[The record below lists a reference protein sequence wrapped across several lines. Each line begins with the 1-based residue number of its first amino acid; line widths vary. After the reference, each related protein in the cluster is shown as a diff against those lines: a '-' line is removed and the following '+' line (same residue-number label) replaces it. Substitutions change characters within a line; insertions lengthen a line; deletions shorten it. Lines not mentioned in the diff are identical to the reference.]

1 MMNKKEINEIKSL
14 YDTIEDCGIA
24 RLCGCYVNGDKE
36 KVKVFNESFFDL
48 EEKEQHKYLEIFR
61 KNMSGTLGKN
71 LIELTFVNQDNVN
84 PDFGK
89 GMLNAIKKSEL
100 KDDSLLDRFYDGII
114 KTYNYVGNYLI
125 LLIYQAYDV
134 PGMTDDNIEMND
146 ASEEVYSYVLCSICP
161 MKLTKPGLGY
171 DDKLDMIHTLKQS
184 FQVELPDTGF
194 IFPAFNER
202 SSDDTQLM
210 YYTRKADDLQD
221 KLLDEMLAVSAPLP
235 AKHQKEGF
243 NTFVEQVLGEDT
255 TIETMIAMQE
265 NFTELVKEKKEFS
278 DSPTVVLDKDTVREV
293 FIKSGV
299 EESKLEVF
307 DKKFDQQFDMEHY
320 AKRTRVVMDE
330 DENQEPLIIPKL
342 KVEPTILAENV
353 LPTRNIE
360 VKGKDLLLRINTKN
374 MDMIDINNS
383 DGKKYLVIELPEDV
397 KVNGISVS

>member
-1 MMNKKEINEIKSL
+1 MTKKEINEIKGL
-14 YDTIEDCGIA
+14 YDTIEECGIS

-36 KVKVFNESFFDL
+36 KVKVFSESFLNL

-61 KNMSGTLGKN
+61 KNLSGTLGKN
-71 LIELTFVNQDNVN
+71 LVDLSFVNQDS
-84 PDFGK
+84 DDISFGRAL
-89 GMLNAIKKSEL
+89 LNELKKSEL
-100 KDDSLLDRFYDGII
+100 KDDSLLDKFYDRII
-114 KTYNYVGNYLI
+114 NTYNHVGNYLI

-134 PGMTDDNIEMND
+134 PGITDDEIEMED
-146 ASEEVYSYVLCSICP
+146 ASDEVYSYVLCSICP

-171 DDKLDMIHTLKQS
+171 DDKLEMIHTLKQS

-194 IFPAFNER
+194 IFPAFNDR
-202 SSDDTQLM
+202 SSDDSQLL

-221 KLLDEMLAVSAPLP
+221 KLLDELLAVSAPLP
-235 AKHQKEGF
+235 AKQQKEGF
-243 NTFVEQVLGEDT
+243 NTFVEQVLGQDT

-265 NFTELVKEKKEFS
+265 NFTEIVKEKKGFS

-293 FIKSGV
+293 FVKSGV
-299 EESKLEVF
+299 DESKLEVF
-307 DKKFDQQFDMEHY
+307 DKKFDQQFDMEQY
-320 AKRTRVVMDE
+320 AKRNRVVNDE
-330 DENQEPLIIPKL
+330 DDNQEPIVIPKL

-374 MDMIDINNS
+374 MDMIDINNA
-383 DGKKYLVIELPEDV
+383 DGKKYLVIELPNDV

>member
-1 MMNKKEINEIKSL
+1 MNKKEINEIKSL
-14 YDTIEDCGIA
+14 YDTIEECGIA

-36 KVKVFNESFFDL
+36 KVKVFSESFQDL
-48 EEKEQHKYLEIFR
+48 DEKEQHKYLEIFR

-71 LIELTFVNQDNVN
+71 LIDLSFINQDNE
-84 PDFGK
+84 DISFGK

-100 KDDSLLDRFYDGII
+100 KDDVLLDKFYDSII
-114 KTYNYVGNYLI
+114 NTYNHIGNYLI

-134 PGMTDDNIEMND
+134 PGVTDDEIEMED

-171 DDKLDMIHTLKQS
+171 DDKLEMIHTLKQS
-184 FQVELPDTGF
+184 FGVELPDTGF
-194 IFPAFNER
+194 IFPAFNDR
-202 SSDDTQLM
+202 SSDDTQLL

-221 KLLDEMLAVSAPLP
+221 KLLDELLAVSAPLP

-243 NTFVEQVLGEDT
+243 NSFVSQVLGEDS

-278 DSPTVVLDKDTVREV
+278 DSPTIVLDKDDVREV
-293 FIKSGV
+293 FVKSGV
-299 EESKLEVF
+299 DENRLEIF
-307 DKKFDQQFDMEHY
+307 DKKFDQQFDMEQY
-320 AKRTRVVMDE
+320 AKRNRVVTGDE
-330 DENQEPLIIPKL
+330 ENEEPVVIPKL

-374 MDMIDINNS
+374 MDMIDINNA

>member
-1 MMNKKEINEIKSL
+1 MNKKEINEIKSL
-14 YDTIEDCGIA
+14 YDTIEECGIA

-36 KVKVFNESFFDL
+36 KVKVFCESFQDL
-48 EEKEQHKYLEIFR
+48 DEKEQHKYLEIFR

-71 LIELTFVNQDNVN
+71 LIDLSFINQDNE
-84 PDFGK
+84 DISFGK
-89 GMLNAIKKSEL
+89 GMLNAIKKTEL
-100 KDDSLLDRFYDGII
+100 KDDVLLDKFYDSII
-114 KTYNYVGNYLI
+114 NTYNHIGNYLI

-134 PGMTDDNIEMND
+134 PGVTDDEIEMED

-171 DDKLDMIHTLKQS
+171 DDKLEMIHTLKQS
-184 FQVELPDTGF
+184 FGVELPDTGF
-194 IFPAFNER
+194 IFPAFNDR
-202 SSDDTQLM
+202 SSDDTQLL

-221 KLLDEMLAVSAPLP
+221 KLLDELLAVSAPLP

-243 NTFVEQVLGEDT
+243 NSFVSQVLGEDS

-278 DSPTVVLDKDTVREV
+278 DSPTIVLDKDDVREV
-293 FIKSGV
+293 FVKSGV
-299 EESKLEVF
+299 DENRLEIF
-307 DKKFDQQFDMEHY
+307 DKKFDQQFDMEQY
-320 AKRTRVVMDE
+320 AKRNRVVTGDE
-330 DENQEPLIIPKL
+330 ENEEPVVIPKL

-374 MDMIDINNS
+374 MDMIDINNA